1 MAGLEEIKEGY
12 VLINKSYIDYATRA
26 YKNKS
31 YPLFVYQIPSAW
43 EQLEIVGSFALY
55 AVNDER

>member
-55 AVNDER
+55 AVK